1 VTPQNLTH
9 VDFQEVQ
16 SIDITC
22 KECGSLLRL
31 ILPKE
36 SLSQH
41 FACAG
46 CNTQLWGRME
56 DSDYLNI
63 LGFLRALSRHQREAK
78 GFKYSIGFTLPS
90 ADRVSSA
97 KQG

>member
-1 VTPQNLTH
+1 
-9 VDFQEVQ
+9 
-16 SIDITC
+16 
-22 KECGSLLRL
+22 
-31 ILPKE
+31 
-36 SLSQH
+36 
-41 FACAG
+41 
-46 CNTQLWGRME
+46 ME